1 MKNLYFVKSSAHRY
15 LKVFKGIV
23 VLVGG
28 VDTVE
33 NLVHPHPYNVFAVD
47 DSVHGSRFAC
57 GQLVHDPMSY
67 IVVIPPINRV
77 IRNPNPLIP

>member
-1 MKNLYFVKSSAHRY
+1 M
-15 LKVFKGIV
+15 
-23 VLVGG
+23 LVGG

-77 IRNPNPLIP
+77 IRNLIHLSLKNHRFIHKVDNGVKPSCG